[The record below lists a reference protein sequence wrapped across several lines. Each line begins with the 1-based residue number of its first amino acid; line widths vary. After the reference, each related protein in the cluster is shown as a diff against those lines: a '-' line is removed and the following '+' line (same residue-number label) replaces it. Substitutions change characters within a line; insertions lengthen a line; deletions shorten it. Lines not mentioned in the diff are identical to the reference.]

1 LGIAHHYGWAV
12 AVTADAQGRVV
23 DRRRLEMIEAGLPAA
38 PVHHEGGRHE
48 MHRSGPPLSDDE
60 LVALVTKVRASVVK
74 VTSASLDALPD
85 GIESIS
91 LAAWAADFPTDIAT
105 LRRAPWE
112 ARADSVMYRQ
122 VLDDLA
128 RARGWQ
134 VHLYDPKTVE
144 AEAARIVGSDALATP
159 RKALGPPWTKD
170 HRVALAATI
179 LLG

>member
-1 LGIAHHYGWAV
+1 
-12 AVTADAQGRVV
+12 
-23 DRRRLEMIEAGLPAA
+23 MIEDGLPAA
-38 PVHHEGGRHE
+38 PVHHGGRPHE

-60 LVALVTKVRASVVK
+60 LAALVTRVRASAVK
-74 VTSASLDALPD
+74 TTSASLDALPD

-91 LAAWAADFPTDIAT
+91 LAAWAADFPTDIAV
-105 LRRAPWE
+105 LRRSPWE

-128 RARGWQ
+128 RQRGWD

-144 AEAARIVGSDALATP
+144 AEAARIVGSDVLAAP
-159 RKALGPPWTKD
+159 RKSLGPPWTKD

-179 LLG
+179 VVG